1 MARTHPSFFR
11 QVSTLTIG
19 VGIGQLA
26 LLAVYPI
33 VSRLYSPMDFGI
45 LGLALSFLSVAVLV
59 GTLRYE
65 QAILSIPEEET
76 QRLFTGITRR
86 VPFLCAIAII
96 LLVFICWMEVGG
108 FGRLSRTHIIVLYV
122 LLAVA
127 AFSEL
132 SRYLLVRQKEFA
144 VVASATVRGAL
155 SKAFL
160 LLAFG
165 AAGAGWVGLLAAELG
180 GRLAFIHRGRRMIP
194 WSQCFRKSRSTRS
207 LLWRYREYPF
217 IILPSSIIDNGA
229 DAAQLPIIAALHG
242 LEFAGLYALVQ
253 RCAAI
258 PSGLIARNVADV
270 FQTRA
275 VEIVSTETGSVSRL
289 FNRTILA
296 LAGATVIPAA
306 VVFLHGEGI
315 FVLIFGETWREAGII
330 AALLSPAVFVQ
341 IVVSPVSRIVFVT
354 NRLKVKLIFD
364 LTQLGLIALLPIV
377 SSALDWEGLE
387 TVKGLSLALIVSQV
401 LYLMVLTRLARG
413 CQIINSVRKG
423 VM

>member
-1 MARTHPSFFR
+1 MARTHLSFFR
-11 QVSTLTIG
+11 QVSTLSVG

-33 VSRLYSPMDFGI
+33 VSRLYSPVDFGI

-127 AFSEL
+127 AFAEL
-132 SRYLLVRQKEFA
+132 SRCLLVRQKEFA

-155 SKAFL
+155 SKALL

-165 AAGAGWVGLLAAELG
+165 VAGAGWIGLLAAELG
-180 GRLAFIHRGRRMIP
+180 SRLAFIHRGRRMIP
-194 WSQCFRKSRSTRS
+194 WSQCFRKSRSSRG

-217 IILPSSIIDNGA
+217 ISLPSSVIDNGA
-229 DAAQLPIIAALHG
+229 YAAQLPIIAALHG
-242 LEFAGLYALVQ
+242 LEFAGFYALVQ

-258 PSGLIARNVADV
+258 PSSLIARNVADV

-275 VEIVSTETGSVSRL
+275 VEIVSTKNGSVFRL
-289 FNRTILA
+289 FNRTVLA
-296 LAGATVIPAA
+296 LAGVAVIPAA
-306 VVFLHGEGI
+306 AVFLHGEGI
-315 FVLIFGETWREAGII
+315 FVLVFGETWREAGII
-330 AALLSPAVFVQ
+330 AALLSPAIFAQFVA
-341 IVVSPVSRIVFVT
+341 SPVSRIVFVT
-354 NRLKVKLIFD
+354 SRLKVKLIFD
-364 LTQLGLIALLPIV
+364 LVQLGLIALLPIV
-377 SSALDWEGLE
+377 SSALDWERLE
-387 TVKGLSLALIVSQV
+387 TVKGLSLALIISHV
-401 LYLMVLTRLARG
+401 LYLMVLTWLARG
-413 CQIINSVRKG
+413 R
-423 VM
+423 